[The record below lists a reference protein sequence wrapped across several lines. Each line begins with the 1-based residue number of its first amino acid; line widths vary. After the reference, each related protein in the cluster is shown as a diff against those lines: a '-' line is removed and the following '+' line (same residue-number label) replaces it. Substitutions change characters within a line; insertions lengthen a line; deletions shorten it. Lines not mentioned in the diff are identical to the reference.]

1 MPEVKKIPLA
11 RVLAGYPLQ
20 SSRGYVWVQGANDRA
35 NYPPLFALDL
45 QNGFFLTPYSGIM
58 DYWYGCG
65 EGKLGVIESYEAK
78 AQRIAR
84 NKPGRYDAD
93 AWEAQFAV
101 YQPNELLE
109 RLTELQSSRKAFEQ
123 ELSKVPVGDP
133 IRERVKAKL
142 SADDR
147 ERIALTFLM
156 RYAEVLPT
164 KKGGGSK
171 K

>member
-58 DYWYGCG
+58 DYWYECS

-93 AWEAQFAV
+93 AWEARFQV
-101 YQPNELLE
+101 YQPAELLE
-109 RLTELQSSRKAFEQ
+109 RLAALQSQKKAFEQ
-123 ELSKVPVGDP
+123 ELSKVPIDDP
-133 IRERVKAKL
+133 IREKVKAKL
-142 SADDR
+142 DVTEK

-156 RYAEVLPT
+156 RYAEILP
-164 KKGGGSK
+164 KRGGGSK